1 MSTDVAV
8 TNHFHKNRQLV
19 RFEDCDPAGIIFF
32 ANYFRYAQAA
42 IAEYFNATDEFQ
54 EFYNGAELVFPVIST
69 GADFKKMVR
78 LGDML
83 QIVLSVSQMKESSF
97 EFLFEF
103 FHEGNKTAE
112 LKIAHVC
119 ISKKTGAKQPLPEF
133 IKKLGSGS

>member
-1 MSTDVAV
+1 M
-8 TNHFHKNRQLV
+8 TNAASSVQYFHESRQLV

-32 ANYFRYAQAA
+32 ANYFRYAQGA
-42 IAEYFNATDEFQ
+42 IAEYFNETGEFSQ
-54 EFYNGAELVFPVIST
+54 FYNGAELVYPVIST

-83 QIVLSVSQMKESSF
+83 QIFITVSQMKESSF

-119 ISKKTGAKQPLPEF
+119 ISKKTGTKQKLPDF
-133 IKKLGSGS
+133 LKKLGSGR